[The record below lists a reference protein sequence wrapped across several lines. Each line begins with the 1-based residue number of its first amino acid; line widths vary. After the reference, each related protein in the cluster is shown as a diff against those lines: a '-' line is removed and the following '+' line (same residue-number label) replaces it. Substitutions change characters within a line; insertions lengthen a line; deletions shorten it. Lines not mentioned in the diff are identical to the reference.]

1 MGLDLYIEAR
11 IKEKKTGRI
20 ISNPYKNGDAHGID
34 WEDGFFEVCWWCSWN
49 FVDIRRKMIDI
60 CNRHL
65 NTDYTD
71 EDFEIPLPQSALR
84 EIYALLV
91 NRSYLPDDEEFE
103 VLSCNI
109 EWEVRSSY
117 ENMNLNNAQK
127 LQGMIY
133 NLKCIHY
140 YNDVFFNVNIF
151 PIKMTDRLL
160 KKIRRRMNGS
170 SGYSIHTDK
179 KIQLTFCTLCV
190 IIQVTI

>member
-1 MGLDLYIEAR
+1 M
-11 IKEKKTGRI
+11 
-20 ISNPYKNGDAHGID
+20 
-34 WEDGFFEVCWWCSWN
+34 
-49 FVDIRRKMIDI
+49 
-60 CNRHL
+60 
-65 NTDYTD
+65 
-71 EDFEIPLPQSALR
+71 
-84 EIYALLV
+84 
-91 NRSYLPDDEEFE
+91 
-103 VLSCNI
+103 
-109 EWEVRSSY
+109 RSSY